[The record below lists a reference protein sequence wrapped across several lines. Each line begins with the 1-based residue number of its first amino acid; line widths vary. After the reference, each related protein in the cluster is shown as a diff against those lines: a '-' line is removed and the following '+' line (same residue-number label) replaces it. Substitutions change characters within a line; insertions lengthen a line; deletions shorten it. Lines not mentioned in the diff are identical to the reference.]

1 MQNNEMLNSLYI
13 SNYAL
18 IDKLNIDF
26 QAGFSVITGE
36 TGAGKSI
43 LIGALSLLLGKR
55 ADTSVLHDG
64 KNKCIV
70 EGEFSIA
77 QLSLKQFFESHELDY
92 EDQTILRREI
102 SPSGKSRA
110 FINDTPVKL
119 IVLKELG
126 SKLVDIHSQ
135 HETLN
140 LGKSE
145 FQLEVI
151 DRFGTDKKL
160 LEEYSLKFGFYKEGI
175 NKLEELIKQNETSK
189 RDEDYYTFQFNEL
202 EAAQLDED
210 EINSLIEKEK
220 LLSHAEEVNSISGM
234 AREILIDED
243 FSVTDKISEL
253 VEAFSKLSSY
263 HPDFK
268 EIHDRL
274 TSVNIEIKDIAGEL
288 DGMIVEGGFDKESL
302 QAIYQRLDTVYSL
315 QQKHSVATVAELI
328 ALRNE
333 FSAKLEGIS
342 GLEEEIASLK
352 TILTKTENRLQK
364 LAHQITKQRIK
375 SSVQFSDSVN
385 KVIAKL
391 GMPDA
396 GFQVKISKLE
406 ELMPSGLD
414 KTEFLFSPN
423 KGGKP
428 GIISKIASG
437 GELSR
442 LMLAIKSM
450 ITSKELLPTIIFD
463 EIDSGVSGDIAGK
476 VGNLLKEISEN
487 HQLIAIT
494 HLPQIAAKANDHYFV
509 FKENNNGKTSS
520 KIVVLSKE
528 ERIEEIAKMLSDET
542 ISKAARET
550 ARELLD

>member
-1 MQNNEMLNSLYI
+1 MLNSLYI

-18 IDKLNIDF
+18 IDKLTIDF
-26 QAGFSVITGE
+26 QKGFSVITGE

-55 ADTSVLHDG
+55 ADSAVLF
-64 KNKCIV
+64 NSSSKCIV
-70 EGEFSIA
+70 EGEFGIGH
-77 QLSLKQFFESHELDY
+77 LSLQQFFETHELDY
-92 EDQTILRREI
+92 DINTILRREI
-102 SPSGKSRA
+102 SPTGKSRA
-110 FINDTPVKL
+110 FVNDTPVKL
-119 IVLKELG
+119 VVMKELG

-151 DRFGTDKKL
+151 DRFGTNKKL
-160 LEEYSLKFGFYKEGI
+160 LEDYTLKFEFYKESI
-175 NKLEELIKQNETSK
+175 SKLEELTKKNETSK
-189 RDEDYYTFQFNEL
+189 RDEDYFSFQFNEL

-220 LLSHAEEVNSISGM
+220 LLSHAEEVNSIASM
-234 AREILIDED
+234 AKEVLIDED
-243 FSVTDKISEL
+243 FSVTDKVSEL

-268 EIHDRL
+268 EVYNRL
-274 TSVNIEIKDIAGEL
+274 TSANIELKDIASEL
-288 DGMIVEGGFDKESL
+288 DGMVVEGGFDQESL
-302 QAIYQRLDTVYSL
+302 QSIYQRLDTVYSL
-315 QQKHSVATVAELI
+315 QQKHSVSTVAELI
-328 ALRNE
+328 ALRDE
-333 FSAKLEGIS
+333 FSLKLKGIS

-352 TILTKTENRLQK
+352 NKLDKTENKLHK
-364 LAHQITKQRIK
+364 LADQISKQRIESGIK
-375 SSVQFSDSVN
+375 FSDSVN
-385 KVIAKL
+385 KAIAKL

-396 GFQVKISKLE
+396 GFQVDVSKVERL
-406 ELMPSGLD
+406 LPNGLD
-414 KTEFLFSPN
+414 KIEFLFSPN

-428 GIISKIASG
+428 GAISKIASG

-476 VGNLLKEISEN
+476 VGNLLKEMSVN

-494 HLPQIAAKANDHYFV
+494 HLPQIAAKSDEHYFV
-509 FKENNNGKTSS
+509 FKENEKGKTSS
-520 KIVVLSKE
+520 KINLLNKD
-528 ERIEEIAKMLSDET
+528 ERVEEIAKMLSDET
-542 ISKAARET
+542 VSKAARET
-550 ARELLD
+550 AAELLR